1 MVVIIN
7 RRDFEAMLKGFSSH
21 EAEVKAHRE
30 ARREMLQARL
40 QARRDAVQA
49 QNREQMI

>member
-7 RRDFEAMLKGFSSH
+7 RRDFEAMLKGFSCH
-21 EAEVKAHRE
+21 EAEVKAHRQ

-40 QARRDAVQA
+40 EARRDAVRT
-49 QNREQMI
+49 QNRAQMI